1 MKKQSFETKIKE
13 KKLKKIKKDGT
24 LKGKTFQM
32 IDTDGGFTPRCDP
45 TFPVGESQLFAPEDV
60 TDG

>member
-1 MKKQSFETKIKE
+1 MKKVKE
-13 KKLKKIKKDGT
+13 KKLKKIKKDGA

-32 IDTDGGFTPRCDP
+32 IDTAGGFTPRDP
-45 TFPVGESQLFAPEDV
+45 TFPVGESQLFTAEDV